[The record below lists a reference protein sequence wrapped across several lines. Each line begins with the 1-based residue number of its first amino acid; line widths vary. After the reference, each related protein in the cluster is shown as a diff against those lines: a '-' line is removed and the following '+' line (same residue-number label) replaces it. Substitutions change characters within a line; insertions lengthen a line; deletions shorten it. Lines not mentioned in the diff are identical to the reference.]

1 MHRTQK
7 ILTTIL
13 WGLMVVCML
22 ALVGTGVMATRRDS
36 AEHLVQKYNEQ
47 EEEYLPV
54 LYAAPIFSLT
64 DQNNDAV
71 TTQSLRG
78 RVWVAAFIF
87 TQCAGPC
94 PVMTAKMAQL
104 QESVPDR
111 RVMLVSF
118 TVDPQRDTPEV
129 LRKYAEQFGADHA
142 RWLFLTGTEQQM
154 MDAARGMY
162 ITAIPATDDSP
173 IIHSEKLLL
182 IDANGNV
189 RGIYRSSEEQDLH
202 QLALDAKYLAGEV
215 DAATAGRA
223 S

>member
-7 ILTTIL
+7 ILTTLL

-36 AEHLVQKYNEQ
+36 GEQLVQRYNEQ
-47 EEEYLPV
+47 EEYLPA
-54 LYAAPIFSLT
+54 LYAAPDFSLT
-64 DQNNDAV
+64 DQNNNTV

-87 TQCAGPC
+87 TNCAGPC
-94 PVMTAKMAQL
+94 PMMSQKMAQL
-104 QESVPDR
+104 QETVPDP

-118 TVDPQRDTPEV
+118 TVDPQRDTPQV
-129 LRKYAEQFGADHA
+129 LRQYADTFGADHS
-142 RWLFLTGTEQQM
+142 RWLFLTGSEEQM
-154 MDAARGMY
+154 METARTMY

-182 IDANGNV
+182 VDAAGKI
-189 RGIYRSSEEQDLH
+189 RGIYRSSEAEDLE
-202 QLALDAKYLAGEV
+202 QLATDAKHLAAE
-215 DAATAGRA
+215 APAPATGRP